1 LRTHRHATKKAIAGP
16 ARDAHRGHTY
26 HAHDLRVA
34 GEKHHA
40 SLGVGWQSD
49 IICVVEQKANGKPRI
64 TMIANAETRAG
75 GNRLS
80 LTGDTAYVKSQTTF
94 GARR

>member
-1 LRTHRHATKKAIAGP
+1 
-16 ARDAHRGHTY
+16 
-26 HAHDLRVA
+26 
-34 GEKHHA
+34 
-40 SLGVGWQSD
+40 LGVGWQSD

-80 LTGDTAYVKSQTTF
+80 LTGDTAYVK
-94 GARR
+94 

>member
-1 LRTHRHATKKAIAGP
+1 MVRP
-16 ARDAHRGHTY
+16 C
-26 HAHDLRVA
+26 
-34 GEKHHA
+34 
-40 SLGVGWQSD
+40 WQSD